1 MTEVVADDGV
11 LGRWVTQGGERRR
24 RTGAMRRRRDALWHH
39 PLAVG
44 TDRRQRP
51 AAARFTEHGS
61 LPAHAAAAGTRH
73 PVRPLAAVRRRLG
86 ATHLQSRT
94 RPDPIMPR
102 AAAAAPVP
110 SL

>member
-1 MTEVVADDGV
+1 MAGSGDGW
-11 LGRWVTQGGERRR
+11 RRGGERRR

-39 PLAVG
+39 PPAVG

-61 LPAHAAAAGTRH
+61 LPAHAAAAGTLH

-86 ATHLQSRT
+86 GTHLQYRR
-94 RPDPIMPR
+94 RPDPIMQL
-102 AAAAAPVP
+102 AAAAAPIP
-110 SL
+110 WL